1 MKLNKLILLFALP
14 FALAACEPTET
25 PDTPQADPVLTL
37 TSESSLKYTPEGGQG
52 TITYTLENAVKGTE
66 LTATTEAEWI
76 TNITVAENITF
87 NVEPNATTE
96 ERKNR
101 ILVTYG
107 EQNFNVFVSQEGVE
121 PVVNFEAECF
131 EGVYYGTQ
139 YSPNYNIAIYLSD
152 KGFTEQGYVNPG
164 ATYYTLDLFLD
175 NEPAIDAEGFMTV
188 PAGTYTFDGTDSY
201 GDMTIG
207 YAYSSYFVVN
217 SDATA
222 YEAQEYY
229 ESAELVI
236 AENSITFT
244 AYVAGVRHNVTYN
257 GEAKFFVGVPY
268 EFEDVDVVTPIMAV
282 DYYAN
287 AYTEAFNYNIYLMD
301 QGMDADG
308 YLLGDGYV
316 FSLDLYGVE
325 SPVDAEGYI
334 TIPAGTYTWDVND
347 DCTYGDIG
355 REYSFACKV
364 NPEATAY
371 EWYETYEDVTVVVT
385 ENSVYMEATI
395 SGSKFTAT
403 YEGAPKFYVGAST
416 YAAKGKTS
424 YGLAK
429 QIAKF

>member
-1 MKLNKLILLFALP
+1 MKLNKLFLLLALP
-14 FALAACEPTET
+14 LALAACEPIET

-52 TITYTLENAVKGTE
+52 VITYTLENAAKGTE

-107 EQNFNVFVSQEGVE
+107 ELNFNVFVTQEGVE

-131 EGVYYGTQ
+131 EGIYYGTQ
-139 YSPNYNIAIYLSD
+139 YSPNYNVAIYLSD

-175 NEPAIDAEGFMTV
+175 NKPAIDAEGFMTV

-217 SDATA
+217 SDASA
-222 YEAQEYY
+222 YETQEYY
-229 ESAELVI
+229 ESAELVV

-244 AYVAGVRHNVTYN
+244 AYIAGVRHNVTYN
-257 GEAKFFVGVPY
+257 GAPKFFVGVPY

-282 DYYAN
+282 DYYADM
-287 AYTEAFNYNIYLMD
+287 YTEAFNYNIYLMD

-308 YLLGDGYV
+308 YFLGDGYV

-364 NPEATAY
+364 NPDATAY
-371 EWYETYEDVTVVVT
+371 EWYETYDDVTVVVT

-403 YEGAPKFYVGAST
+403 YEGEPKFYVGAQT
-416 YAAKGKTS
+416 FAAKDKRS
-424 YGLAK
+424 FAPAK
-429 QIAKF
+429 KIAKF